1 MGPDKYLPKS
11 WIFSKWIKNDPSF
24 LLKKNEKRNYFSF
37 KAVEKDYKSKFNLK
51 AFVCYIGSDGFEFKE
66 INIKIS
72 RSPLLEDH
80 FKSEL
85 GEFGKFNANFF
96 KILIQ
101 IIPNDPNSK
110 IHIEFTSLV
119 IGDPCEVESV
129 CSGNGV
135 CESKIPND
143 EKVVCT
149 CLDKF
154 GGENCQF
161 DSSCKAV
168 SLKISKNFQA
178 FDTFFIN
185 FKNSS
190 YISL

>member
-1 MGPDKYLPKS
+1 MGPDKSLPQS
-11 WIFSKWIKNDPSF
+11 WIFSKWIKYDQSF
-24 LLKKNEKRNYFSF
+24 LLPKNEKRNYFSF
-37 KAVEKDYKSKFNLK
+37 KVTEMDYKLKFNLK
-51 AFVCYIGSDGFEFKE
+51 AFVCYIGSDGFTWDE

-72 RSPLLEDH
+72 RSPLSEYH

-85 GEFGKFNANFF
+85 GEFGKFNAPFF

-101 IIPNDPNSK
+101 IIPIDPSSK

-119 IGDPCEVESV
+119 IGDPCEGESV

-143 EKVVCT
+143 EKVVCA
-149 CLDKF
+149 CFDKF

-168 SLKISKNFQA
+168 GLKISKNFQA